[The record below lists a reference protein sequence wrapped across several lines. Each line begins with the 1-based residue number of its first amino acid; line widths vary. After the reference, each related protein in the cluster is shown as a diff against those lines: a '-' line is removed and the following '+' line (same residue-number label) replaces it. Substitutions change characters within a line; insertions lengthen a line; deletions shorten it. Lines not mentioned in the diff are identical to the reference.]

1 MKPFYCA
8 DCGAEVNPWEKVFLW
23 DAGRGG
29 RDTEWICEDCFG
41 DHRREQSNEEFA
53 ALIGSEVCTVE
64 DLEYSTQGVNL

>member
-1 MKPFYCA
+1 MKPFCCA
-8 DCGAEVNPWEKVFLW
+8 VCGAELNPWEKVFLW

-64 DLEYSTQGVNL
+64 DLEYSTQGVDL